1 MAQKR
6 DRLRIAVIGL
16 GEAGATFAKGFL
28 VSGLFDVVGYDARIE
43 NPSTAEGIR
52 ARAES
57 FGIAACASLEQA
69 SRDADIILSAVT
81 ASAARKVA
89 ETAATFLKRGQ
100 FYFDINSISPS
111 AKRRNAVAI
120 ERSGAAYV
128 EGAVMG
134 PVGPVGIKV
143 EILLAGACAAELAA
157 MLTPAGMNLKV
168 VATAIGK
175 APAIKMCRSI
185 VIKGIEALV
194 VECFLTARRY
204 GIEDT
209 IIQSLN
215 SSFPGTDCEAR
226 LVYDEPRASARTPP
240 SGRAARGCDDD
251 TRSGVYRT
259 NGAGRCRGSGVGSRG
274 QPAHLGHELA
284 GFRVHLVRGHRA
296 HRRQIA
302 SEHPGPRFPLP
313 RDWRADATSRGF
325 RGLSA
330 GTHLRRAVKSSGA
343 KSMRPRRKHPSR

>member
-1 MAQKR
+1 MGQAR

-16 GEAGATFAKGFL
+16 GEAGATFAKGFV
-28 VSGLFDVVGYDARIE
+28 VSGLFNVVGYDALIK

-69 SRDADIILSAVT
+69 CRDADIILSAVT

-89 ETAATFLKRGQ
+89 ETAATFLKPGQ
-100 FYFDINSISPS
+100 FFFDINSISPR
-111 AKRRNAVAI
+111 AKRENAIAI

-134 PVGPVGIKV
+134 PVGPAGIKV
-143 EILLAGACAAELAA
+143 EILLAGERAAELAA
-157 MLTPAGMNLKV
+157 ILTPAGMNLEA

-175 APAIKMCRSI
+175 ASAIKMCRSI
-185 VIKGIEALV
+185 MIKGIEALV

-215 SSFPGTDCEAR
+215 SSFPGTDWEKR
-226 LVYDEPRASARTPP
+226 GSYMMSRVLQHGRR
-240 SGRAARGCDDD
+240 RAA
-251 TRSGVYRT
+251 
-259 NGAGRCRGSGVGSRG
+259 
-274 QPAHLGHELA
+274 ELREVATTIREA
-284 GFRVHLVRGHRA
+284 GFIARMAPAAAEVQEWVADRVEQLPELKSATDREWRSTLDTLSGSKAAADV
-296 HRRQIA
+296 A
-302 SEHPGPRFPLP
+302 SSS
-313 RDWRADATSRGF
+313 ATR
-325 RGLSA
+325 
-330 GTHLRRAVKSSGA
+330 
-343 KSMRPRRKHPSR
+343 